1 MSDLSTTYL
10 GLPLRNPL
18 IATAGPLT
26 GRLSTLRRLEDAGV
40 AAVVLPSL
48 FEEEVLADEQA
59 LHHTLEQGGDS
70 HPEAAGYLP
79 ADPLGPGGAER
90 HAELVQAAKLALDIP
105 VIASVN
111 AVRPGEWL
119 HYARYLVDAGADAL
133 ELNCYALETD
143 PQCTA
148 AEVEARHL
156 DVIGAVRS
164 ALGLPLAVKLSP
176 FFTSLPHFAAAAVR
190 AGADGLVLFNR
201 FYQPDIDLASLS
213 LRRDLELS
221 TRSEIRLPLLW
232 IGILAGRVR
241 GSLAAASGVETAEE
255 VIKFLLAGADTVMT
269 TSALLRYGIG
279 HMHNLV
285 NGLKDWLDAR
295 DIATIEAI
303 RGRLS
308 HCRVADPTA
317 FDRANYISILQGWS
331 RDKRPW
337 PGSEVYPYPKRAWR
351 G

>member
-1 MSDLSTTYL
+1 MDLTTTYL
-10 GLPLRNPL
+10 GLRLKNPL
-18 IATAGPLT
+18 VASASPLT
-26 GRLSTLRRLEDAGV
+26 RDIDSIRRLEDAGA
-40 AAVVLPSL
+40 AAVVLPSI
-48 FEEEVLADEQA
+48 FEEQIRHEMEETERLVEK
-59 LHHTLEQGGDS
+59 GSDS
-70 HPEAAGYLP
+70 NPEAMSYFAPAAHHPGPQTYL
-79 ADPLGPGGAER
+79 DR
-90 HAELVQAAKLALDIP
+90 VHQARWAVDIP
-105 VIASVN
+105 VIASLN
-111 AVRPGEWL
+111 GITDSGWL
-119 HYARYLVDAGADAL
+119 EYARLFQQAGASAL
-133 ELNCYALETD
+133 ELNMFFVPSDLSIDGVAVERRHVDILR
-143 PQCTA
+143 A
-148 AEVEARHL
+148 VKREVTIP
-156 DVIGAVRS
+156 VAVKLAPYFS
-164 ALGLPLAVKLSP
+164 ALGDMVHRLEEV
-176 FFTSLPHFAAAAVR
+176 
-190 AGADGLVLFNR
+190 GADGCVLFNR

-221 TRSEIRLPLLW
+221 TRAEIRLPLLW

-241 GSLAAASGVETAEE
+241 GSLAAASGVESAEE

-331 RDKRPW
+331 SDERP
-337 PGSEVYPYPKRAWR
+337 
-351 G
+351 